1 MRDNIT
7 CHKYFIITTQIN
19 SSSNDVNNRKNWNE
33 TETEIETALRAQKW
47 RERRWRSQRAK
58 QEMLQIINEIISNS
72 RHATEI
78 FILFQNVNSMFA

>member
-47 RERRWRSQRAK
+47 RERRGDGD
-58 QEMLQIINEIISNS
+58 LNG
-72 RHATEI
+72 
-78 FILFQNVNSMFA
+78 QNRKCCKL